1 MGIKLSKHS
10 TPTGQAGQNFR
21 RSRRLPGGAA
31 KCALVSVKDFYSR
44 TEMVT
49 HNGLDGTW
57 SEDQASAMFII
68 FTGVAGAGKT
78 TVGKLLA
85 KELSWRFYEGDD
97 FHPAANVEKL
107 RRGEPLTDD
116 DRRQWF
122 DMLRDVI
129 QAALERGENGVLA
142 CSALKRSYRARLRVS
157 ERVIFVHL
165 AAGPERY
172 TAPARTARRPFHES
186 VTDRQ
191 SVHHPGDT
199 AKRA

>member
-1 MGIKLSKHS
+1 
-10 TPTGQAGQNFR
+10 
-21 RSRRLPGGAA
+21 
-31 KCALVSVKDFYSR
+31 
-44 TEMVT
+44 MVT
-49 HNGLDGTW
+49 HNGLHGTW

-116 DRRQWF
+116 DRRPWL
-122 DMLRDVI
+122 DTLRDVI

-165 AAGPERY
+165 AAGPDVIQRRLERREGHFMN
-172 TAPARTARRPFHES
+172 PSLIES
-186 VTDRQ
+186 QFATLETPQAALSLDASLPPDVLVQQVRQ
-191 SVHHPGDT
+191 ALSI
-199 AKRA
+199 